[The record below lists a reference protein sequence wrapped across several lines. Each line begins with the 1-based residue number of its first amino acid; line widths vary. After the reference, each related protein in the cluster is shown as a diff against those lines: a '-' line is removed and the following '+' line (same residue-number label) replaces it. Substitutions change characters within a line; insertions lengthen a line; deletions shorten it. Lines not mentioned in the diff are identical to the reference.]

1 MARGHRFPDDA
12 FPIVVAHRGASSTR
26 PENTIPSFEEAIRL
40 GAGIIEFDVRLSR
53 DGVPVVIHDLAVDR
67 TTGGTGLVHELGAA
81 ELSSLNA
88 GTEAEPTPVPTLA
101 EVLRC
106 VSGRAAIAVEIK
118 NIPGEPAFEPTT
130 EPIVEAV
137 HAELER
143 QGFDGAV
150 LVISFNPSS
159 IAASKLVAPDVPTG
173 FLTTDLVP
181 PREALAYAASAG
193 HDMVLPGTR
202 ASIPAGPSFVDEVH
216 AAGLRLGTWTVDDP
230 ETVRML
236 LDRGFDA
243 VASNDPKMALAV
255 LADHVAFVSLRRRRL
270 PEHLEGPAKAFDDLL
285 PPLGRAEAALTGSVP
300 GTRLPGRP
308 LAETLWEFE
317 DGLREVR
324 DGMDAW
330 RSPDIEPEWEACSR
344 GLDDAL
350 ALADRVRTEGVQP
363 EGFEGLIGLIG
374 DLLAPLDAFELASA
388 RFRELR
394 R

>member
-12 FPIVVAHRGASSTR
+12 FPIIVAHRGASSTR
-26 PENTIPSFEEAIRL
+26 PENTIPSLEEAIRL
-40 GAGIIEFDVRLSR
+40 GAGIVELDVRLSR
-53 DGVPVVIHDLAVDR
+53 DGVPVVIHDPAVDR
-67 TTGGTGLVHELGAA
+67 TTDGTGLVHELSAA

-106 VSGRAAIAVEIK
+106 VSGRAAIASEIK
-118 NIPGEPAFEPTT
+118 NIPGEPAFEPTR
-130 EPIVEAV
+130 ESIVEAV
-137 HAELER
+137 HAELEH

-202 ASIPAGPSFVDEVH
+202 ASIPAGPSFVEEVH

-236 LDRGFDA
+236 LARGFDA

-255 LADHVAFVSLRRRRL
+255 LADHV
-270 PEHLEGPAKAFDDLL
+270 
-285 PPLGRAEAALTGSVP
+285 GS
-300 GTRLPGRP
+300 
-308 LAETLWEFE
+308 
-317 DGLREVR
+317 
-324 DGMDAW
+324 
-330 RSPDIEPEWEACSR
+330 
-344 GLDDAL
+344 
-350 ALADRVRTEGVQP
+350 
-363 EGFEGLIGLIG
+363 
-374 DLLAPLDAFELASA
+374 
-388 RFRELR
+388 
-394 R
+394 

>member
-1 MARGHRFPDDA
+1 MGRDRRLPDDA
-12 FPIVVAHRGASSTR
+12 FPIVVAHRGASSTW
-26 PENTIPSFEEAIRL
+26 PENTIPSFEDAIRL
-40 GAGIIEFDVRLSR
+40 GAGIVELDVRLSL
-53 DGVPVVIHDLAVDR
+53 DGVPVVIHDPAVDR
-67 TTGGTGLVHELGAA
+67 TTDGTGLVHELGAA

-106 VSGRAAIAVEIK
+106 VSGRAAIAAEVK
-118 NIPGEPAFEPTT
+118 NIPGEPAFEPTR
-130 EPIVEAV
+130 EPIVEAI

-181 PREALAYAASAG
+181 PREALAYAAPAG

-216 AAGLRLGTWTVDDP
+216 AAGLRVGTWTVDDP

-243 VASNDPKMALAV
+243 VASNDPEMALAV
-255 LADHVAFVSLRRRRL
+255 LADHV
-270 PEHLEGPAKAFDDLL
+270 
-285 PPLGRAEAALTGSVP
+285 
-300 GTRLPGRP
+300 
-308 LAETLWEFE
+308 
-317 DGLREVR
+317 
-324 DGMDAW
+324 
-330 RSPDIEPEWEACSR
+330 RS
-344 GLDDAL
+344 
-350 ALADRVRTEGVQP
+350 
-363 EGFEGLIGLIG
+363 
-374 DLLAPLDAFELASA
+374 
-388 RFRELR
+388 
-394 R
+394 

>member
-40 GAGIIEFDVRLSR
+40 GAGIVEFDVRLSR
-53 DGVPVVIHDLAVDR
+53 DGVPVVIHDPAVDR
-67 TTGGTGLVHELGAA
+67 TTDGTGLVHELGVA
-81 ELSSLNA
+81 ELASLNA

-118 NIPGEPAFEPTT
+118 NIPGEPAFEPTR
-130 EPIVEAV
+130 EPIVGSV

-143 QGFDGAV
+143 QRFDGAV
-150 LVISFNPSS
+150 LVVSFNPSS

-173 FLTTDLVP
+173 FLTTDLVQ

-243 VASNDPKMALAV
+243 VASNDPRMALAV
-255 LADHVAFVSLRRRRL
+255 LADHV
-270 PEHLEGPAKAFDDLL
+270 
-285 PPLGRAEAALTGSVP
+285 GS
-300 GTRLPGRP
+300 
-308 LAETLWEFE
+308 
-317 DGLREVR
+317 
-324 DGMDAW
+324 
-330 RSPDIEPEWEACSR
+330 
-344 GLDDAL
+344 
-350 ALADRVRTEGVQP
+350 
-363 EGFEGLIGLIG
+363 
-374 DLLAPLDAFELASA
+374 
-388 RFRELR
+388 
-394 R
+394 

>member
-40 GAGIIEFDVRLSR
+40 GAGIVEFDVRLSR
-53 DGVPVVIHDLAVDR
+53 DGVPVVIHDPAVDR
-67 TTGGTGLVHELGAA
+67 TTDGTGLVHELGAA

-118 NIPGEPAFEPTT
+118 NIPGEPAFEPIR

-143 QGFDGAV
+143 PVFDGAV
-150 LVISFNPSS
+150 LVVSFNPSS

-202 ASIPAGPSFVDEVH
+202 ASIPAGPSFVHEVH

-236 LDRGFDA
+236 FDRGFDA
-243 VASNDPKMALAV
+243 VASNDPRMALAV
-255 LADHVAFVSLRRRRL
+255 LADHV
-270 PEHLEGPAKAFDDLL
+270 
-285 PPLGRAEAALTGSVP
+285 GS
-300 GTRLPGRP
+300 
-308 LAETLWEFE
+308 
-317 DGLREVR
+317 
-324 DGMDAW
+324 
-330 RSPDIEPEWEACSR
+330 
-344 GLDDAL
+344 
-350 ALADRVRTEGVQP
+350 
-363 EGFEGLIGLIG
+363 
-374 DLLAPLDAFELASA
+374 
-388 RFRELR
+388 
-394 R
+394 

>member
-40 GAGIIEFDVRLSR
+40 GAGIVEFDVRLSR
-53 DGVPVVIHDLAVDR
+53 DGVPVVIHDPAVDR
-67 TTGGTGLVHELGAA
+67 TTDGTGHVHELGAA
-81 ELSSLNA
+81 ELASLNA
-88 GTEAEPTPVPTLA
+88 GTEAAPTPVPTLA

-118 NIPGEPAFEPTT
+118 NIPGEPAFEPTR
-130 EPIVEAV
+130 EPIVEAI
-137 HAELER
+137 HAELEL

-202 ASIPAGPSFVDEVH
+202 ASIPAGPSFVHEVH

-236 LDRGFDA
+236 FDRGFDA
-243 VASNDPKMALAV
+243 VASNDPRMALAV
-255 LADHVAFVSLRRRRL
+255 LADHV
-270 PEHLEGPAKAFDDLL
+270 
-285 PPLGRAEAALTGSVP
+285 GS
-300 GTRLPGRP
+300 
-308 LAETLWEFE
+308 
-317 DGLREVR
+317 
-324 DGMDAW
+324 
-330 RSPDIEPEWEACSR
+330 
-344 GLDDAL
+344 
-350 ALADRVRTEGVQP
+350 
-363 EGFEGLIGLIG
+363 
-374 DLLAPLDAFELASA
+374 
-388 RFRELR
+388 
-394 R
+394 

>member
-1 MARGHRFPDDA
+1 MGQPHRFADGA

-26 PENTIPSFEEAIRL
+26 PENTIPSFDEAIRL
-40 GAGIIEFDVRLSR
+40 GAGIVEFDVRLSS
-53 DGVPVVIHDLAVDR
+53 DGVPVVIHDAAVDR
-67 TTGGTGLVHELGAA
+67 TTDGRGMVHELTAD

-88 GTEAEPTPVPTLA
+88 GTAAEPTALPTLA
-101 EVLRC
+101 EVLQY

-118 NIPGEPAFEPTT
+118 NIPGEPAFEPTR

-150 LVISFNPSS
+150 LVVSFNPSS

-173 FLTTDLVP
+173 FLTTDLVQ

-230 ETVRML
+230 ETVLML

-243 VASNDPKMALAV
+243 VASNDPGMALAV
-255 LADHVAFVSLRRRRL
+255 LADHV
-270 PEHLEGPAKAFDDLL
+270 GP
-285 PPLGRAEAALTGSVP
+285 
-300 GTRLPGRP
+300 
-308 LAETLWEFE
+308 
-317 DGLREVR
+317 
-324 DGMDAW
+324 
-330 RSPDIEPEWEACSR
+330 
-344 GLDDAL
+344 
-350 ALADRVRTEGVQP
+350 
-363 EGFEGLIGLIG
+363 
-374 DLLAPLDAFELASA
+374 
-388 RFRELR
+388 
-394 R
+394 